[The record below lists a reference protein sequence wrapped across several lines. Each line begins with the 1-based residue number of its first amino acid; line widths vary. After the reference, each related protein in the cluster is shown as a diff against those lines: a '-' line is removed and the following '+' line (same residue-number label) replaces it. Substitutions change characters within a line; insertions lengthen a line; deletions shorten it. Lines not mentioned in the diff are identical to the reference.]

1 MEEIC
6 SYLDI
11 VKEGEMASF
20 ESGGFVVEDCA
31 GFDAALKG
39 YSVVC
44 YDYKVDGLKA
54 WVRDNCRKVSDHVS
68 NRIDDGNGAFALG
81 IVKSILRLSSFT
93 EEFVKEAGSAQD
105 FLDYYGNKKR
115 LANESLSEERQRD
128 DLADQIAEG
137 ELSVVVLE
145 DDADS
150 ADSDFHTGQWTD
162 QIEFREEN
170 DNAGEGSEAILGEF
184 AEGNTFSFT
193 GLEDGEFVSA
203 AAELYDPSEE
213 DSVSATAADDTPDS
227 PDTSGTPIEESD
239 GKKSEPGNAAEG
251 GSSAQTES
259 QPEPVS
265 DQGQE
270 LENVMEEELQEG
282 IQIPADYT
290 GGRQT
295 VIPYT
300 KLLNFA
306 NFIRNAA
313 NELESA
319 EVPDTELLTA
329 KDKQETLKYLD
340 DYAPSVFKEFTLNYV
355 QSAETEL
362 DYVRI
367 TKMLDGFCQFVER
380 RTINLREVSYES
392 DR

>member
-11 VKEGEMASF
+11 VKESEMASF
-20 ESGGFVVEDCA
+20 ESGGFVVEDCT

-44 YDYKVDGLKA
+44 YAYKVDELKA

-93 EEFVKEAGSAQD
+93 EEFVKEAGSVQD

-115 LANESLSEERQRD
+115 LTNESLSEERQCD
-128 DLADQIAEG
+128 DLANQIVEG

-145 DDADS
+145 ED

-170 DNAGEGSEAILGEF
+170 DNADEESEDILGEF

-213 DSVSATAADDTPDS
+213 DSVSMPAADDTPDS
-227 PDTSGTPIEESD
+227 PDTSDTSIEEPD
-239 GKKSEPGNAAEG
+239 GEKGEPGNVVEG
-251 GSSAQTES
+251 ESSAQTES
-259 QPEPVS
+259 QPEPIL

-270 LENVMEEELQEG
+270 LENVMEEELQKG

-340 DYAPSVFKEFTLNYV
+340 DYA

-380 RTINLREVSYES
+380 RSINLREVSYES